1 LSGGS
6 QVVKCGQTDTTKLQS
21 LLAILQ
27 TCLTRLEGH
36 EAYKMKLVLQVTPE
50 IPCFKIQNLISSTLR
65 LFKWFKSF
73 STNWLQ
79 NNNIK
84 DFRFLLQCKP
94 GPHSS
99 GLLCSIMLVGY
110 FPMFWNSL
118 PVQSSKWWSFHSEFI
133 KHHWQQLSWSLP
145 RVWICICYK

>member
-1 LSGGS
+1 MSRGS
-6 QVVKCGQTDTTKLQS
+6 QVVPCGQTDTAKLHS
-21 LLAILQ
+21 LLAFLQ

-36 EAYKMKLVLQVTPE
+36 EAYKMKLLLQVMPE
-50 IPCFKIQNLISSTLR
+50 IPCCRIQNLISSTLR

-73 STNWLQ
+73 STNGLR

-118 PVQSSKWWSFHSEFI
+118 QLNLQNVDNSLQS
-133 KHHWQQLSWSLP
+133 L
-145 RVWICICYK
+145 